1 VGSIFVLG
9 WMGMKKENSIWSTI
23 LKVLLVCIFLTITVA
38 SITVFILLYPS
49 SKDVIKVPDLANK
62 DRVSAIG
69 ILSRKRLGIKE
80 VYRPHDTLP
89 KDYVIA
95 QNPLPGT
102 EVKPKRRIEVT
113 LSSGRSMVV
122 VPDFRELALSDVKEN
137 LCRIDSENYCGVQI
151 RSISYANSSTIPP
164 NHIISHTPVSGT
176 KLPKNTS
183 ISLLV
188 SSGSNSPVFYMP
200 DLVNTSITEAKKLLD
215 EMGLNLEIKE
225 EVAETVDQNMVINQT
240 PLAGKKVSR
249 GGTVSLTVSTYLS
262 EGSTLPAEEEQT
274 P

>member
-1 VGSIFVLG
+1 
-9 WMGMKKENSIWSTI
+9 MNKEDSIWATI
-23 LKVLLVCIFLTITVA
+23 LKVLLVCIFLTITVT

-49 SKDVIKVPDLANK
+49 SKDVIKVPDLVNK
-62 DRVSAIG
+62 DRISAIG

-102 EVKPKRRIEVT
+102 EVKPKRRIEII
-113 LSSGRSMVV
+113 LSSGRSMIV
-122 VPDFRELALSDVKEN
+122 VPNFCELALSDVKEN
-137 LCRIDSENYCGVQI
+137 LCRMDSENYCGVQI
-151 RSISYANSSTIPP
+151 KSISYANSSIIPP
-164 NHIISHTPVSGT
+164 NHIISHVPIAGT
-176 KLPKNTS
+176 KLPKNTG
-183 ISLLV
+183 ISLVV
-188 SSGSNSPVFYMP
+188 SKGSNSSVFYMP
-200 DLVNTSITEAKKLLD
+200 DLINTSITEAKKLLD

-225 EVAETVDQNMVINQT
+225 EVAETVEQNMVIKQS

-249 GGTVSLTVSTYLS
+249 GGTVTLTVSTYLS
-262 EGSTLPAEEEQT
+262 EGSTTLPTEEEAA